1 MVSLDVLLIISLA
14 AFGGGMLN
22 AAAGGGTFLTL
33 PALLFVGVPPVSA
46 NTTGTVALLPG
57 YIASTLGFRE
67 DFKRHS
73 QIKLLPLIGV
83 SAVGGALGALLL
95 LFTSDAGFRQI
106 VPWLM
111 LLSTLWFALW
121 PFVESRLRREGL
133 AGSVATMSGLFAVS
147 VYGGYFN
154 GGLGIILLALFY
166 ALGHTDL
173 NFMNGLKNAISAV
186 LTVIA
191 VVVYTLGGTVIWG
204 YALSM
209 MIAAII
215 GGYVGARWSRLV
227 PAAVLRAGIV
237 LVGAVM
243 TTLFFIW

>member
-1 MVSLDVLLIISLA
+1 MFSLDVWLIISLA
-14 AFGGGMLN
+14 AFGGGVLN

-67 DFKRHS
+67 DFQRHRETR
-73 QIKLLPLIGV
+73 LLPLILV
-83 SAVGGALGALLL
+83 SALGGALGAGLLL
-95 LFTSDAGFRQI
+95 LTSDAGFRQV

-111 LLSTLWFALW
+111 LFSTLWFALW
-121 PFVESRLRREGL
+121 PLVEPHLRREGL
-133 AGSVATMSGLFAVS
+133 AGPVATAAGLFAVS

-186 LTVIA
+186 LTIIA
-191 VVVYTLGGTVIWG
+191 VVVYTLGGTVLWG

-209 MIAAII
+209 MVAAVI

-227 PAAVLRAGIV
+227 PAPLLRVGIV

-243 TTLFFIW
+243 TTLFFVW